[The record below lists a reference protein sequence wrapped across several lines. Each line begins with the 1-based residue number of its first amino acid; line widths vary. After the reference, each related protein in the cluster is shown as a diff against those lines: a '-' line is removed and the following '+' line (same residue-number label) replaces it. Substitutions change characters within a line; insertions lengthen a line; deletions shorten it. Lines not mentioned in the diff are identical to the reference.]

1 MAPKTLDPSLVPVGP
16 PSAVRVPHSRDAVAQ
31 PTSGEPHTPSAGPGM
46 PALRRLQG
54 LIRRVSAGLSLAET
68 LQSVVDGVVEGIGFG
83 VAAVNYAHPDGGFE
97 TVAVAGSEDARQ
109 ELLGKRYSREEW
121 AKEVARAEIWGEL
134 HFVSHES
141 LDGDEQPEGWVPT
154 MEVLDDPEAWHPLDA
169 LFVPLRA
176 PAGDIV
182 GMLSVDVPVDG
193 RRPGPAQRELLEMF
207 AAQAGI
213 AIDNARLTEQL
224 RLEQDRLRASEQSF
238 RLAFDGAGVGMTM
251 IGLLEPD
258 QGRFLRVNPAMCRI
272 TGYTAA
278 ELTGRR
284 FIDITHPDDA
294 AASVAAMERALA
306 GESTVYRTEKRYVR
320 ADGSAVWVWINT
332 SVVRDTGGE
341 PLYAISQVE
350 DISARKAAVQEL
362 THRAFHD
369 PLTGLPNRLLLRD
382 RLSTAVER
390 IRRTGRQ
397 GSVLF
402 CDLDG
407 FKRVNDELGHQAGDE
422 VLVKVARRLA
432 EVVRAGDT
440 VARLGGDEFVVLAED
455 VTPREVSAL
464 AERIRTA
471 VAEPMS
477 HGGHEVVVT
486 VSIGIAEI
494 TEAVTGPD
502 QLLGQADA
510 AMYQVKISGRDGF
523 VFVGQPWPEPAVPSE
538 LSPADRR

>member
-1 MAPKTLDPSLVPVGP
+1 
-16 PSAVRVPHSRDAVAQ
+16 
-31 PTSGEPHTPSAGPGM
+31 
-46 PALRRLQG
+46 
-54 LIRRVSAGLSLAET
+54 
-68 LQSVVDGVVEGIGFG
+68 
-83 VAAVNYAHPDGGFE
+83 
-97 TVAVAGSEDARQ
+97 
-109 ELLGKRYSREEW
+109 
-121 AKEVARAEIWGEL
+121 
-134 HFVSHES
+134 
-141 LDGDEQPEGWVPT
+141 
-154 MEVLDDPEAWHPLDA
+154 
-169 LFVPLRA
+169 
-176 PAGDIV
+176 
-182 GMLSVDVPVDG
+182 
-193 RRPGPAQRELLEMF
+193 
-207 AAQAGI
+207 
-213 AIDNARLTEQL
+213 
-224 RLEQDRLRASEQSF
+224 LEQDRLRASEQSF

-251 IGLLEPD
+251 IGLLGPD

-272 TGYTAA
+272 TGYTAP

-284 FIDITHPDDA
+284 FLDITHPDDA
-294 AASVAAMERALA
+294 AASEAAMERSLA
-306 GESTVYRTEKRYVR
+306 GEDAVYRTEKRYVR
-320 ADGSAVWVWINT
+320 ADGSPVWVWVNT
-332 SVVRDTGGE
+332 SVVRDASGE

-369 PLTGLPNRLLLRD
+369 PLTGLPNRVLLRD

-390 IRRTGRQ
+390 IRRTGRP

-440 VARLGGDEFVVLAED
+440 VARLGGDEFVILAED

-477 HGGHEVVVT
+477 HSGREVFVT

-510 AMYQVKISGRDGF
+510 AMYQVKMAGRDGY
-523 VFVGQPWPEPAVPSE
+523 VFVEQPLWTERAAAPSSGPAEYS
-538 LSPADRR
+538 